1 MRNDCKKL
9 EIISERKIKDE
20 VLKIKYT
27 RENAFIELDNKN
39 K

>member
-9 EIISERKIKDE
+9 EIISERK
-20 VLKIKYT
+20 VNGAVQTIKYT